1 MKPLRRRRNRYFWKN
16 WQRRTF
22 PKRKRL
28 MLMQRNIV
36 NGYLEKG
43 PISAS
48 GNSVSRVCFSEA
60 SKNVLTLRTCLSS
73 RGRSSVAFSWGTE
86 SWTLYGTCC
95 WELLKWTCC
104 VRMVRSCLFV
114 LVRLSRYFSE
124 NSTRFSV
131 ILCNSSWVM
140 ARRISLLSTLRNS
153 KLILW
158 SSWRRDSRSWG

>member
-1 MKPLRRRRNRYFWKN
+1 
-16 WQRRTF
+16 
-22 PKRKRL
+22 
-28 MLMQRNIV
+28 
-36 NGYLEKG
+36 
-43 PISAS
+43 
-48 GNSVSRVCFSEA
+48 
-60 SKNVLTLRTCLSS
+60 
-73 RGRSSVAFSWGTE
+73 
-86 SWTLYGTCC
+86 
-95 WELLKWTCC
+95 
-104 VRMVRSCLFV
+104 